1 MEELKETIQSN
12 LIFTASI
19 IIMEQF
25 FTIDALIS
33 LLTLTTLE
41 IVLGIDN
48 VIFVSIIMGR
58 LDKSKHLKARRIWM
72 IAGIAVRI
80 GLLMAL
86 GWLVKNGNQEL
97 FRVLGYGFNLRN
109 VIMFIGGLFLLYK
122 TVREI
127 HGKLE
132 GEDITEETIKKPSGA
147 AFGGVITQIILVDM
161 IFSFDSIITAIGL
174 AKHVEI
180 MMIAVV
186 IAMIIMFLFSQR
198 ISNFIHKHPTLKML
212 ALSFL
217 LMVGFSLFFEGLEP
231 VHHKEI
237 PKGYIYF
244 AMAFSFGV
252 ELMNMW
258 MRKKQK
264 VAKPVELHEPR
275 LRNKQDEYSETVR

>member
-1 MEELKETIQSN
+1 MEHL
-12 LIFTASI
+12 
-19 IIMEQF
+19 
-25 FTIDALIS
+25 FTIDSLIS
-33 LLTLTTLE
+33 LLTLATLE

-72 IAGIAVRI
+72 IGGIAVRI
-80 GLLMAL
+80 ALLMAL

-97 FRVLGYGFNLRN
+97 FKVLGYGFNLRN

-122 TVREI
+122 TVKEI

-132 GEDITEETIKKPSGA
+132 GEDISEDTIKKPAGA
-147 AFGGVITQIILVDM
+147 SFGSVITQIILVDM
-161 IFSFDSIITAIGL
+161 IFSFDSIITAVGL

-252 ELMNMW
+252 ELLNMYI
-258 MRKKQK
+258 RKKDK
-264 VAKPVELHEPR
+264 VGKTVELHEP
-275 LRNKQDEYSETVR
+275 LLKDKEAYSDMAK